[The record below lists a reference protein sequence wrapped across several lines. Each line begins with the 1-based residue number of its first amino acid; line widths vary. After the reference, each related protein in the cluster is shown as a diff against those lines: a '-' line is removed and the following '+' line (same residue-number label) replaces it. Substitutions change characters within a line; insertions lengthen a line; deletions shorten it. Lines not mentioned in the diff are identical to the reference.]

1 MSAFE
6 GLLEEFI
13 GYLQSVRSLAPH
25 SLRAYRKDL
34 EQLAAF
40 LCATAAA
47 ERWEEVSGAHLRR
60 FLGLLAEKG
69 CARTSLARKLSCF
82 RTFFKY
88 LCRHQ
93 GLAGDPTSGLT
104 SPRLP
109 RRLPEFLY
117 PQEVEKL
124 LSAPPK
130 DTPLGL
136 RDRAILEVLY
146 STGLRVSELLS
157 LTLGQLN
164 DSGELRVRGKRGK
177 ERLVFLGKPA
187 SAALDEYLRLA
198 RPVLLKANRNDST
211 GHDCYGFERATSNE
225 QRATTATVFLNNRG
239 GKLTDRSIRRL
250 LHKYFMLT
258 CARHGLSPHSLRHT
272 FATHLLEG
280 GADLRVIQELLGHSS
295 LSSTQVYTHTSLR
308 HLREVY
314 SRAHPRAGPAPPEEQ
329 SVAKARKRRAT
340 FKQTAR

>member
-6 GLLEEFI
+6 GLLEEFL

-34 EQLAAF
+34 EQLKAF

-93 GLAGDPTSGLT
+93 GLASDPTSGLT

-117 PQEVEKL
+117 PQEVERL
-124 LSAPPK
+124 LAAPPQ

-157 LTLGQLN
+157 LTLEQLN

-187 SAALDEYLRLA
+187 SAALDEYLRLGRPALA
-198 RPVLLKANRNDST
+198 RSDEDCAKLST
-211 GHDCYGFERATSNE
+211 LNSELSTPLEA
-225 QRATTATVFLNNRG
+225 VFLNHRG
-239 GKLTDRSIRRL
+239 GPLTDRSIRRL
-250 LHKYFMLT
+250 LHKYIMLT